1 MKTYYKQSTQNLV
14 NNFDKALKS
23 ILQSDL
29 NKIKGRA
36 AKK

>member
-1 MKTYYKQSTQNLV
+1 MKTYHKQSTANLV
-14 NNFDKALKS
+14 INFDRALKS

>member
-1 MKTYYKQSTQNLV
+1 MKTYYKQSTANLV
-14 NNFDKALKS
+14 NNFDKTLKS

-29 NKIKGRA
+29 NKIKGQA

>member
-14 NNFDKALKS
+14 INFDKALKS

>member
-14 NNFDKALKS
+14 INFDKALKS
-23 ILQSDL
+23 ILQGDL

>member
-1 MKTYYKQSTQNLV
+1 MKTYYKQSTANLV
-14 NNFDKALKS
+14 TNFDKALKS

-29 NKIKGRA
+29 NKIKGRV

>member
-1 MKTYYKQSTQNLV
+1 MKAYNKQSTANLV
-14 NNFDKALKS
+14 SNFDKTLKS
-23 ILQSDL
+23 ILLSDL

>member
-1 MKTYYKQSTQNLV
+1 MKTYYKQSTQILV